1 MTTVNDFVDIL
12 RIIREQPEWGDA
24 LRSALLSR
32 ELLEMPQ
39 RLAELTAT
47 VGEFAASTEKRLVA
61 LETDVARLKDDVAE
75 LRGNSYEQKVAN
87 NIATLVRHPLD
98 IRRVRVLKGYGVA
111 DPMTFHDLMDSAED
125 QGKISSRE
133 RMEAGKTDMVL
144 LGQKMSDRAN
154 VYVAVEVSITAA
166 DNDISRA
173 ADRSEFLR
181 RATGEDS
188 LPAVVSVHI
197 DDARR
202 RLAQLRNVILIAYSD

>member
-75 LRGNSYEQKVAN
+75 LRGDSYEQKVAN
-87 NIATLVRHPLD
+87 NIATLVRHPVD
-98 IRRVRVLKGYGVA
+98 IRRVRVLKGYGAA

-125 QGKISSRE
+125 RGEISRQE
-133 RMEAGKTDMVL
+133 RTEAGRTDIVL
-144 LGQKMSDRAN
+144 SGQRRPDRSN
-154 VYVAVEVSITAA
+154 VYVAVEVSLTAG
-166 DNDISRA
+166 DDDFSRA
-173 ADRSEFLR
+173 ADRSELLS

-188 LPAVVSVHI
+188 LSAVVSVHI
-197 DDARR
+197 DPDRQKLARD
-202 RLAQLRNVILIAYSD
+202 RNVILIAYND

>member
-32 ELLEMPQ
+32 ELLGMPQ

-75 LRGNSYEQKVAN
+75 LRGDSYEQKVAN
-87 NIATLVRHPLD
+87 NIATLVRHPLI
-98 IRRVRVLKGYGVA
+98 IRRVRVLKGYGAA
-111 DPMTFHDLMDSAED
+111 DSMTFHEVMDSAED
-125 QGKISSRE
+125 RGDISRQE
-133 RMEAGKTDMVL
+133 RTEAGRTDIVL
-144 LGQKMSDRAN
+144 SGQRGPDRSN
-154 VYVAVEVSITAA
+154 VYVAVEVSVTAG

-173 ADRSEFLR
+173 ADRSELLS

-188 LPAVVSVHI
+188 LSAVVSVHI
-197 DDARR
+197 DPDRQKLARE
-202 RLAQLRNVILIAYSD
+202 RNVILIAYND